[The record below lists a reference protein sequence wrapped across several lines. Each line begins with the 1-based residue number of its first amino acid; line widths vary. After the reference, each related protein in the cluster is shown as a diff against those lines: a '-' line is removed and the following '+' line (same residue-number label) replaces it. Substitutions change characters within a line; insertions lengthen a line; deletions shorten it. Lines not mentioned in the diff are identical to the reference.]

1 LIEAGTS
8 VSICGTAVVPTP
20 GVPELELA
28 DEEVPAA
35 ELVPADDDELLDPQP
50 TIAAALSSETA
61 TESQL
66 FDVRIAFLLKFGFPQ
81 KTRRSIG
88 NNGFLSRAR

>member
-8 VSICGTAVVPTP
+8 ASICGTAAVPTP
-20 GVPELELA
+20 GVPELA
-28 DEEVPAA
+28 DADDVPAA

-50 TIAAALSSETA
+50 AIAAALSSETT

-66 FDVRIAFLLKFGFPQ
+66 FRVRIAFPLKLDSP
-81 KTRRSIG
+81 RRLG
-88 NNGFLSRAR
+88 AA